1 MDNQIVIG
9 KIVAPHGV
17 RGDIRILPLTDKPEQ
32 FLDLDYLLLPDG
44 RKLTVKAAR
53 FHKRMVLVTTAEIKS
68 MNESELLRGMEVSIY
83 AEDLPELEEGRF
95 YVADLIGL
103 PVYDEH
109 GEQIGTFKDALST
122 GSNDVYVIAV
132 PGQKDYLLPALKKY
146 VKEINLAEKR
156 IVVELPEWVEAE

>member
-1 MDNQIVIG
+1 MENQIVIG

-68 MNESELLRGMEVSIY
+68 MNESELLRGMEVSIN

-103 PVYDEH
+103 PVYDEGRPEH
-109 GEQIGTFKDALST
+109 RQQRCLCYRCPRSEG
-122 GSNDVYVIAV
+122 
-132 PGQKDYLLPALKKY
+132 LPAAGTE
-146 VKEINLAEKR
+146 EICQGNQSGRKAHCR
-156 IVVELPEWVEAE
+156 GAA